1 MALEYP
7 RCDWQKHSRNL
18 TSSKNSKN
26 SHILLGQISQ
36 KPLKATLDKPHSGWD
51 WPATMDGK
59 QLAKTSDTDIIGHG
73 LWKTKLTT
81 FEEINEKL
89 DYMSKNEQ
97 IRKKPLTLP
106 EMNFSSE
113 IKYLLGR
120 LTNCKKENSSELR
133 MDLKKLPRMQ
143 SREIQRR
150 AI

>member
-1 MALEYP
+1 
-7 RCDWQKHSRNL
+7 
-18 TSSKNSKN
+18 
-26 SHILLGQISQ
+26 
-36 KPLKATLDKPHSGWD
+36 
-51 WPATMDGK
+51 MDGK

-73 LWKTKLTT
+73 LRKTKLTT